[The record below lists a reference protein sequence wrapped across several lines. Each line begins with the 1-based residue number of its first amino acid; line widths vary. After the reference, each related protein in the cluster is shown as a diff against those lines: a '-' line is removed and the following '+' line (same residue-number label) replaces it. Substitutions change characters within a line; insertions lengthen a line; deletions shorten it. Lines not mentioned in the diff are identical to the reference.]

1 MTSTIL
7 NLAIQRQALIDLA
20 KSFDGVVADVGFE
33 SITIQLCA
41 KTSKI
46 DCFINLLKPFGIIE
60 VARSGAM
67 AISRS
72 QVDVEPE
79 EQEEVAT
86 VDATQLPPG

>member
-1 MTSTIL
+1 M
-7 NLAIQRQALIDLA
+7 NLAIQRQSLIELA
-20 KSFDGVVADVGFE
+20 KVFGGVVADVGFE
-33 SITIQLCA
+33 SITLQLCA

-46 DCFINLLKPFGIIE
+46 DKFINLLKPFGIIE

-72 QVDVEPE
+72 QVEVELDQDQDE
-79 EQEEVAT
+79 IST